1 MGDIY
6 LIRHG
11 TTEANIKKLYYGASD
26 VPLSNEG
33 VDMVAKFALEGKYPS
48 ADGADL
54 YTTGMVRT
62 DQTFFLIYGCKEYQ
76 VISEL
81 REYNFGDFEMKTYE
95 EIKDLPA
102 YQAWVSDEEGLTPCP
117 GAGGE
122 SSAVFAGRVEVGFSK
137 LLANHKLPGSE
148 ARKSIVICH
157 GGVIAGIMSRCFP
170 DEDKTIYQWLPDPG
184 RGYHIHIEAGEA
196 VSYQA
201 L

>member
-54 YTTGMVRT
+54 YTTGMIRT
-62 DQTFFLIYGCKEYQ
+62 DQTFFLIYGCKDYQ
-76 VISEL
+76 VIPEL

-102 YQAWVSDEEGLTPCP
+102 YQAWVSDAEALTPCP
-117 GAGGE
+117 GGE
-122 SSAVFAGRVEVGFSK
+122 SPVAFRARVEAGLSN
-137 LLANHKLPGSE
+137 LLINHGLPGSE
-148 ARKSIVICH
+148 ERKTIVICH
-157 GGVIAGIMSRCFP
+157 GGVIADIMAICFP
-170 DEDKTIYQWLPDPG
+170 AEAKDIYQWLPVPG
-184 RGYHIHIEAGEA
+184 SGYRIHIKAGEA
-196 VSYQA
+196 VSYEA